1 MNLSFEVFPPKSD
14 KPIEP
19 LLNTVDR
26 LVDLKPDM
34 MSVTHGAG
42 GTNEGRQ
49 KEILSYIVNCGVP
62 ALANLT
68 CIDKSCADIDT
79 YVGAVKAL
87 GVNKILALRGDI
99 PEGHTG
105 TGGDF
110 QCGVRLMQYLSE
122 KYPDIEL
129 FSPAYPEGHIEDGD
143 TFRQTEDILWEKYLY
158 AKNEVTQMCFSK
170 SDLDYHDMTTPMNP
184 WYGVMPVTDKARI
197 IRMCVKNGVSI
208 PADLSRIMGKYSG
221 EDFKKAGIEY
231 TIKLIDF
238 FEDMQPHGIQI
249 FTMNDAEVTEAV
261 VCGSGLRTKC

>member
-1 MNLSFEVFPPKSD
+1 MNLSFEVFPPKNE

-19 LLNTVDR
+19 LLATIDR
-26 LVDLKPDM
+26 LIDIKPDM

-79 YVGAVKAL
+79 YVEAVKAL

-99 PEGHTG
+99 PAGHNG

-110 QCGVRLMQYLSE
+110 PCGIRLMQYLSE
-122 KYPDIEL
+122 KHPDMEL

-143 TFRQTEDILWEKYLY
+143 TFRQTKDILWSKYLY
-158 AKNEVTQMCFSK
+158 AKNAVTQMCYSRP
-170 SDLDYHDMTTPMNP
+170 DLEYHELCTPMNT

-208 PADLSRIMGKYSG
+208 PAGLSRIIGKYSG
-221 EDFKKAGIEY
+221 DDFRKAGIEY
-231 TIKLIDF
+231 TIELIDF
-238 FEDMQPHGIQI
+238 IAGMQPHGIQI

-261 VCGSGLRTKC
+261 VRGAGLR